1 MASLE
6 NFIDIHGS
14 AERTFFFPTHLQPLG
29 FFAENLLR
37 SAIGAPKMS
46 LYGASYGTTVVSRK
60 ATCVWLCVE
69 SPNEQDVTESFH
81 GFSSQTLGFTAS
93 SKIVA

>member
-14 AERTFFFPTHLQPLG
+14 AERTFFFSHAFATPWL
-29 FFAENLLR
+29 FAENLLR

-60 ATCVWLCVE
+60 ATCVWLRVE
-69 SPNEQDVTESFH
+69 SPNKQDVTESFH
-81 GFSSQTLGFTAS
+81 GFSSQTLGSTAT
-93 SKIVA
+93 SKTVA